1 MAAVERRTAPV
12 RRLGNSSART
22 FRVAVV
28 GFVLV
33 CVSFQLCISFAIG
46 GESFSNA
53 VDDIGE
59 AVAALLAGFACAVA
73 ARRTLGSTRLGW
85 ALLAASAL
93 SWGGGETAW
102 SYIEIGLGQAVPSP
116 SVADIGFL
124 LMVPLGF
131 AGVFVFAVAA
141 SRRSEG
147 VRAVV
152 DGLLIA
158 SSLLLVSWEGILR
171 STFADS
177 SLSVLGKIVNLSYP
191 VSDIAMLTIVVVALT
206 RASRGSR
213 PAVGLLGAGLIC
225 IAAADSAFA
234 YITTATGYNANA
246 LDGGWFVGYLLI
258 ALASL
263 RAQNM
268 APDKEDAKL
277 DGPARMIAPYVA
289 ILLAVATSLAVF
301 LTEGRLDLVAVR
313 MAGAIAGFSIISQ
326 LLVIIENRGL
336 LRESRANEQALLKSR
351 RSLEQVIDNAP
362 VALFSIDPTGVLT
375 LATGHALIG
384 FGERATRLTGR
395 NVREVLKESPE
406 FLTAIERALTGR
418 PGQLIAA
425 FEHGD
430 LDVRLLPVYEDGR
443 LVSVSGVAI
452 DVTERRLADQARRE
466 SEAKSRFLAT
476 MSHELRTPLNSVL
489 GFAEL
494 LLGQHRGKLNESQQR
509 YVGNIASSGQHLLS
523 LINDV
528 LDLSKVASGE
538 IEVAIQPVTV
548 AEAIAEAVT
557 KIRPLADRKRLALVV
572 VDAADR
578 LEALADP
585 LRLQQIVLNLLSN
598 AVKFTPDGGRIEV
611 QSRMNGFFVEIEV
624 SDSGIGIPAEH
635 LARIFEEYSQVDD
648 AYSRKQEGTGLGL
661 AVSRRLAELMSAT
674 LGVESVVG
682 RGSLFR
688 LRLAAVSVIPA
699 EDSAGGGEGYRD
711 PGGQPDKVA
720 AEAAE
725 V

>member
-158 SSLLLVSWEGILR
+158 SSLLLVSWEAILR
-171 STFADS
+171 GTFADS

-234 YITTATGYNANA
+234 YITAATGYNANA

-268 APDKEDAKL
+268 APDREDAKL

-313 MAGAIAGFSIISQ
+313 MAAAIAGFSIISQ
-326 LLVIIENRGL
+326 LLVIIENRSL
-336 LRESRANEQALLKSR
+336 LRESRANEQALLESR

-375 LATGHALIG
+375 LATGHALMG

-476 MSHELRTPLNSVL
+476 MSHELRTPLNSVI

-538 IEVAIQPVTV
+538 IEVAIQPVRV

-572 VDAADR
+572 VDADR

-611 QSRMNGFFVEIEV
+611 RSRMNGFFIEIEV
-624 SDSGIGIPAEH
+624 SDSGIGIPVEQ

-648 AYSRKQEGTGLGL
+648 AYSRTQEGTGLGL
-661 AVSRRLAELMSAT
+661 AVSRRLADLMSAT
-674 LGVESVVG
+674 LTVESVVG

-688 LRLAAVSVIPA
+688 LRLPAASVVPA
-699 EDSAGGGEGYRD
+699 EDAAGRGDGHRGPGGE
-711 PGGQPDKVA
+711 PAKVA

-725 V
+725 I